1 MDFRMY
7 CYHGSRQRGAMG
19 ACLVAY
25 LSNPFNYVEMRLDEI
40 SKSIAK
46 IDKQIEKLKSRKQV
60 SYNRISEAESKKVEL
75 MNEAYNEPCPLNRV
89 CQCGGSCAYVK
100 KAVEGTLHLK

>member
-1 MDFRMY
+1 MDFGMR

-19 ACLVAY
+19 RGLGLR

-46 IDKQIEKLKSRKQV
+46 IDKHIEKLKSRKQV
-60 SYNRISEAESKKVEL
+60 SFNRLSEAESKKTEL
-75 MNEAYNEPCPLNRV
+75 MTEAYNEPCPLNRV

-100 KAVEGTLHLK
+100 KAVEGILHL